1 MLIDDL
7 RGVFLFEGL
16 NEEQLGDLIAAGDE
30 VRFES
35 GDVLFREGEAADFWW
50 VLVAGRVELLRRTRW
65 EESVAGVM
73 DRPGVWAGG
82 FRAWS
87 DQAGYLATGRGASS
101 GVMLRVPAAALG
113 DRARSWFPF
122 GVHLIRGFFQTVRNM
137 EALSRQQEALAAL
150 GTLAAGLTHE
160 INNPASAAVRGAGAL
175 QDTCDVLLSSL
186 TRLAERSLSAGQFI
200 AIDKL
205 RRELGTGTAS
215 VRPLALADRE
225 EALAGWLR
233 GHGVTAAWDIASAL
247 AAAGADVAW
256 CERAGQ
262 ILGADTLEPGLEWV
276 ASALSAAVLL
286 AEVKEA
292 TERVSGLVGA
302 MKSYAQLDRASL
314 QFIDVTEGID
324 STLVMLRQSLGDG
337 VTVIRDYGTGVP
349 RIEGNPADLNQVW
362 TNIIDNAIDAMDA
375 SGTLRISTRADA
387 EHVIIE
393 IADTGP
399 GMPAEVL
406 ARAFE
411 AFYTTKDVGK
421 GAGLG
426 LDIARRII
434 VERHHGQITVDSRPG
449 QTVFRVQL
457 PRRRN
462 IRRLRGTAPSSGPG
476 AGSGAHPRH
485 GAPRPHSARFSV
497 RCTYPTST
505 DLGSNATAASMGI
518 PRLGAAPETKLN

>member
-16 NEEQLGDLIAAGDE
+16 SDEQLGELIAAGDE
-30 VRFES
+30 VRFEP

-50 VLVAGRVELLRRTRW
+50 VLLAGRVELLRRTRW

-101 GVMLRVPAAALG
+101 GAMLRVPAEALG
-113 DRARSWFPF
+113 ERARAWFPF
-122 GVHLIRGFFQTVRNM
+122 GVHLIEGFFQTVRNM
-137 EALSRQQEALAAL
+137 EALARQQEALAAL

-160 INNPASAAVRGAGAL
+160 INNPASAAVRAAGAL
-175 QDTCDVLLSSL
+175 QDTNDVLLSSL
-186 TRLAERSLSAGQFI
+186 VRLAERSLSAGQFI
-200 AIDKL
+200 AIDSL

-215 VRPLALADRE
+215 LSPLALTDQEETLADW
-225 EALAGWLR
+225 LAV
-233 GHGVTAAWDIASAL
+233 HGVAGAWDIAPVL

-262 ILGADTLEPGLEWV
+262 ILDGGTLEPGLEWV
-276 ASALSAAVLL
+276 ASALSAAMLL
-286 AEVKEA
+286 SEVKEA
-292 TERVSGLVGA
+292 TERVSGLVAA

-324 STLVMLRQSLGDG
+324 STLVVLGQKLGDG
-337 VTVIRDYGTGVP
+337 VTVIREYGTGVP
-349 RIEGNPADLNQVW
+349 RIEADPADLNQVW

-375 SGTLRISTRADA
+375 SGTLRISTRADP
-387 EHVIIE
+387 EHVVVE

-399 GMPAEVL
+399 GMPAGVV

-421 GAGLG
+421 GTGLG

-449 QTVFRVQL
+449 ETIFRVQL
-457 PRRRN
+457 PHRRN
-462 IRRLRGTAPSSGPG
+462 
-476 AGSGAHPRH
+476 
-485 GAPRPHSARFSV
+485 
-497 RCTYPTST
+497 T
-505 DLGSNATAASMGI
+505 DQ
-518 PRLGAAPETKLN
+518 

>member
-1 MLIDDL
+1 MLVEDL
-7 RGVFLFEGL
+7 RGIFMFDGL
-16 NEEQLGDLIAAGDE
+16 SDEQLGELIAAGDE
-30 VRFES
+30 VHFEN

-50 VLVAGRVELLRRTRW
+50 VLLAGRVELLRRTRW
-65 EESVAGVM
+65 EESVVGVM

-87 DQAGYLATGRGASS
+87 DQAGYLATGRGADA
-101 GVMLRVPAAALG
+101 GVMLRIPSAALG
-113 DRARSWFPF
+113 ERATAWFPF
-122 GVHLIRGFFQTVRNM
+122 GVHLVKGFFQTVRNM

-160 INNPASAAVRGAGAL
+160 INNPASAAVRATDAL

-186 TRLAERSLSAGQFI
+186 VRLAERSLSPSQFI
-200 AIDKL
+200 AIDTL
-205 RRELGTGTAS
+205 RRELGPGTDGLD
-215 VRPLALADRE
+215 PLALADRE
-225 EALAGWLR
+225 EALTDWLTA
-233 GHGVTAAWDIASAL
+233 HGVKAAWDVAPAL

-262 ILGADTLEPGLEWV
+262 ILGGGTLEPGLEWV
-276 ASALSAAVLL
+276 ASALSATVLL
-286 AEVKEA
+286 SEVKDA
-292 TERVSGLVGA
+292 TERVSGLVAA

-324 STLVMLRQSLGDG
+324 STLVMLGQKLGDG

-349 RIEGNPADLNQVW
+349 RIEANPADLNQVW
-362 TNIIDNAIDAMDA
+362 TNIIDNAIDAMDG

-387 EHVIIE
+387 GHVVIE

-399 GMPAEVL
+399 GMPADVL

-434 VERHHGQITVDSRPG
+434 VDRHHGQIAVDSRPG
-449 QTVFRVQL
+449 ETIFRIQL
-457 PRRRN
+457 PERR
-462 IRRLRGTAPSSGPG
+462 TT
-476 AGSGAHPRH
+476 HQ
-485 GAPRPHSARFSV
+485 
-497 RCTYPTST
+497 
-505 DLGSNATAASMGI
+505 
-518 PRLGAAPETKLN
+518 